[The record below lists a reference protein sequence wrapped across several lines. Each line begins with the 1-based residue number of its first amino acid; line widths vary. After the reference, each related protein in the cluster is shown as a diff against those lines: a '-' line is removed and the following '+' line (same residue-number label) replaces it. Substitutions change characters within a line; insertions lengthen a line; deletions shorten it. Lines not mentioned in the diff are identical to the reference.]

1 MPGDLIRFVL
11 GRPVTTSL
19 PAEAPAGDPASE
31 PAAAG
36 EPDPTVDEPP
46 IATTL
51 IVERSDTPQGVAVGL
66 GELERLSSGQVM
78 TLRAPRPAL
87 RVVAG
92 TGPLFLSFDSEA
104 ERDRAAAELLD
115 ETGLGPDGKNPRTA

>member
-11 GRPVTTSL
+11 GRPVTTSA
-19 PAEAPAGDPASE
+19 PPEAPGDPE
-31 PAAAG
+31 RL
-36 EPDPTVDEPP
+36 DPTVDEPP

-66 GELERLSSGQVM
+66 GELERLSSGRVM

-92 TGPLFLSFDSEA
+92 TGPLLLSFDSEE
-104 ERDRAAAELLD
+104 ERDRAASELLD
-115 ETGLGPDGKNPRTA
+115 ETGLGPDGKNPRNP